1 MVRRPCELCFGAEGH
16 LADDKAV
23 RTVIA
28 RLLLLA
34 AVAGLAAACA
44 SSRATV
50 RPVPAVIGSEERGLA
65 SWYGHPYHG
74 RRTSNGEVYDMN
86 AMTAAHRTLP
96 FHTWLE
102 VENLARG
109 RTTRVRVNDRGPF
122 IDGRIVDV
130 SHAAALAL
138 GLVGPGVAPVR
149 LRVIA
154 PPPGAPAPPGYA
166 IQMGAFTDEAGA
178 LALQRSLSGAGFDS
192 RVVRATDDGRDLY
205 RVRAGPFPTRA
216 AADAHAA
223 RLSAR
228 GYRVVVV
235 GDGPDG

>member
-1 MVRRPCELCFGAEGH
+1 MVPAPVRMCFGAEGR

-23 RTVIA
+23 RIVIA
-28 RLLLLA
+28 RLFLLA
-34 AVAGLAAACA
+34 VVAGLAAACA
-44 SSRATV
+44 SSRAPV

-74 RRTSNGEVYDMN
+74 RRTSNGEVYDMT

-96 FHTWLE
+96 FHTWLD
-102 VENLARG
+102 VENLASG

-178 LALQRSLSGAGFDS
+178 LALQRSLSEAGFES
-192 RVVRATDDGRDLY
+192 RVVRATDAGRELY

-216 AADAHAA
+216 EADAHAA
-223 RLSAR
+223 RLTGR
-228 GYRVVVV
+228 GYRALVVS
-235 GDGPDG
+235 DGPGR